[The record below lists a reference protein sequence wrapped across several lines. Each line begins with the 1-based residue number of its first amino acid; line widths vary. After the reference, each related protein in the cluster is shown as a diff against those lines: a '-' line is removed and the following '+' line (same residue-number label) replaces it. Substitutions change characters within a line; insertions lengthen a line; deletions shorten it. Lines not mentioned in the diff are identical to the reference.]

1 MNSYLQ
7 IGKPFLKEVGDK
19 VRLCSNLTEVL
30 EGRTVRDYEMWFE
43 VEKQFSNGLCF
54 ERIDA
59 FIAANLFYCMEKGL
73 NIKSD
78 SPMSKKLFYQLTS
91 EYIPTISKNT
101 LKYNAVEI
109 IAPTSDAK
117 LESLNKVGTGVS
129 GGVDSFYTILKHY
142 KMDERYSGYEL
153 TDLTFF
159 NVGSHGDNGGKI
171 ARELFYKRSI
181 KAKKIADELELP
193 IILVD
198 SNISEFISQSFLAT
212 ASVRNIAAILA
223 LQKYFCKYYFSS
235 GEPVSFF
242 NLDERENDNYDIL
255 NTVHFS
261 TENVEIY
268 NTGLSQTRIDKLEFI
283 SKYPVARKNL
293 NICIAGEDNCGECDK
308 CVRTMN
314 ALYALDALDLYDEV
328 FDLKKYKDNLS
339 ERWSVTLERMSND
352 TYSQQNHLEAYNL
365 MVKKGKAIPKDAF
378 KYLNKRKTQKFF
390 KKVKN
395 KLKAIFRK
403 QTKTS

>member
-7 IGKPFLKEVGDK
+7 IGEPYVTKNGQKA
-19 VRLCSNLTEVL
+19 RLCTKL
-30 EGRTVRDYEMWFE
+30 EEYSDGKLVRDYEMWFE
-43 VEKQFSNGLCF
+43 VDDRFSHGLCY
-54 ERIDA
+54 EKIDA
-59 FIAANLFYCMEKGL
+59 FVAATLFYCMEKGL
-73 NIKSD
+73 DIRSD
-78 SPMSKKLFYQLTS
+78 AKISERLLYQLSS
-91 EYIPTISKNT
+91 EYIPVISKNT
-101 LKYNAVEI
+101 KKYNPIDIV
-109 IAPTSDAK
+109 APTDGSRVP
-117 LESLNKVGTGVS
+117 SFGRVGTGVS

-142 KMDERYSGYEL
+142 KVAEELKDYEL

-181 KAKKIADELELP
+181 KAKKIAEELELP

-198 SNISEFISQSFLAT
+198 SNISEFICQSFLAT

-314 ALYALDALDLYDEV
+314 ALYALDALYLYDEV

-365 MVKKGKAIPKDAF
+365 MVEKGKAIPKDAF